1 MKIAKS
7 IIAVLFVLVVIFGLF
22 MAFNKGINTG
32 LIYTEREQVGIMIG
46 SQFEASDMKNIANE
60 VFENEKYLIQ
70 KATIF
75 EDTVIF
81 QAKEITDTQ
90 KQKLVEKITEKYSL
104 DIKLEDVETEKV
116 GARDLKKDLE
126 KYILPFSITLFLIIA
141 YFIFRFKKLGAL
153 RTMVRFVTTVIFA
166 ELLYISVLSISQ
178 IEIGRLFAPIGFMLY
193 MLCVIVSTAV
203 FEKERAELI
212 FNENNK

>member
-32 LIYTEREQVGIMIG
+32 LMYTEREQIGIMLG
-46 SQFEASDMKNIANE
+46 TQFDVSDMRNIANE
-60 VFENEKYLIQ
+60 VFKNEKYLIQ

-75 EDTVIF
+75 EDTVII
-81 QAKEITDTQ
+81 QRKEISEEQ
-90 KQKLVEKITEKYSL
+90 KQKLVEKINEKYSL
-104 DIKLEDVETEKV
+104 DIKVEDVEIEKV

-212 FNENNK
+212 LNENNK